1 MKFLFLRNKLIFAL
15 GFCYSAADSTLIF
28 TTELVA
34 LQKRSMFKLG
44 SLLFILPWPVLAGM
58 LLYYL
63 YKKATVP
70 VAKKHKEGQIR
81 NKKGKK
87 KN

>member
-1 MKFLFLRNKLIFAL
+1 MSFV
-15 GFCYSAADSTLIF
+15 SADATLVF
-28 TTELVA
+28 TTELVSLEKKSW
-34 LQKRSMFKLG
+34 LQLG
-44 SLLFILPWPVLAGM
+44 PLLFILPWPIVAGVFF
-58 LLYYL
+58 YYL

-70 VAKKHKEGQIR
+70 VSKKNKDGQIR